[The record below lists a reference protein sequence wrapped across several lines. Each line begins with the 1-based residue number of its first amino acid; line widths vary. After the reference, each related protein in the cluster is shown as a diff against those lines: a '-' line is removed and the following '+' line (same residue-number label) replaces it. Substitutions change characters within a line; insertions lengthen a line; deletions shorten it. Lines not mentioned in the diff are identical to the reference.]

1 MATVKKLNTP
11 YTIDTS
17 EVIITGKLTVAGV
30 FDTQTVTNTNIVDK
44 DITLNAGESGAGVG
58 GGSPSTSGIIVD
70 RGSLANVALRWNEST
85 DVWEL
90 TTDGSAYT
98 TILSSASGGTALTA
112 IVQDTGPRFGGN
124 LITNGF
130 NLQFQASQF
139 YPPPFVP
146 GNVILY
152 SSTVGS
158 AGSGLFVVNSGTAS
172 DELVTKSKA
181 IVFSIIL

>member
-1 MATVKKLNTP
+1 MATVKKLNTT
-11 YTIDTS
+11 YTIDTTD
-17 EVIITGKLTVAGV
+17 VYLTGNLHVSGV
-30 FDTQTVTNTNIVDK
+30 YDTNNVTDTYILDRNIY
-44 DITLNAGESGAGVG
+44 LNSGESGAGVG
-58 GGSPSTSGIIVD
+58 GDGYSGLIVE
-70 RGSLANVALRWNEST
+70 RGSSANVALRWNEST

-139 YPPPFVP
+139 YPPLAVA

-172 DELVTKSKA
+172 DELVTKTKA
-181 IVFSIIL
+181 IVYSIIL